1 MKIMKKNLVAIAVA
15 ALFAACNSNPK
26 TTDSTTSVSKTDTT
40 TFRNNSF
47 ADKGQV
53 IELNG
58 VNDTIVTGDGA
69 KYVKVDP
76 NHPAQTNNVV
86 STNETPALKI
96 PRTTEHHHST
106 THTSTSHSSGT
117 ASGGG
122 STGNG
127 GYSGS
132 GSSNGGAGTQTAS
145 TPVPAKKK
153 GWSKAAK
160 GAVIGAG
167 TGAIAGAIIS
177 KKKGLGAVIGGV
189 VGGAGGYIIGRN
201 KDKKDGRY

>member
-1 MKIMKKNLVAIAVA
+1 MKRKLFAIAITA
-15 ALFAACNSNPK
+15 ILGACNSNPK
-26 TTDSTTSVSKTDTT
+26 TSTQTTTATTADTTS
-40 TFRNNSF
+40 FRNNSF

-53 IELNG
+53 IELKG
-58 VNDTIVTGDGA
+58 VSDTIVTGDGNR
-69 KYVKVDP
+69 YVKVDP
-76 NHPAQTNNVV
+76 NQPRQSNLA
-86 STNETPALKI
+86 SNETPALKV
-96 PRTTEHHHST
+96 PRTTTHHST
-106 THTSTSHSSGT
+106 TRSSHSGSG
-117 ASGGG
+117 S
-122 STGNG
+122 SSG

-132 GSSNGGAGTQTAS
+132 GSSGGGYSGAGTSTA
-145 TPVPAKKK
+145 TAPVATKKK

-167 TGAIAGAIIS
+167 AGAIAGAVIS

>member
-1 MKIMKKNLVAIAVA
+1 MKRKLLAITMAAV
-15 ALFAACNSNPK
+15 FAACNSNPK
-26 TTDSTTSVSKTDTT
+26 TTTQSTTASTADS
-40 TFRNNSF
+40 FRNNSA

-53 IELNG
+53 IELKG
-58 VNDTIVTGDGA
+58 VSDTIVTGDGNR
-69 KYVKVDP
+69 YVKVDP
-76 NHPAQTNNVV
+76 NAPAAVKSNIV
-86 STNETPALKI
+86 STTPSVKV
-96 PRTTEHHHST
+96 PTTTHHST
-106 THTSTSHSSGT
+106 TTRSTHSSGT
-117 ASGGG
+117 HS
-122 STGNG
+122 SG

-132 GSSNGGAGTQTAS
+132 GSSGGGYSGTGSETAS

-160 GAVIGAG
+160 GAAIGAG
-167 TGAIAGAIIS
+167 VGAIGGAIIS